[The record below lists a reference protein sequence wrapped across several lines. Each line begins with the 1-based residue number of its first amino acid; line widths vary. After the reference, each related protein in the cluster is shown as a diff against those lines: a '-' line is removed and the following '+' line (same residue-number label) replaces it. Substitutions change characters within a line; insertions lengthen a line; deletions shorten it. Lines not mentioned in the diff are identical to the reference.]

1 MERLCDIGRRKLND
15 DVLALTE
22 FFGAICIACR
32 ADLGNKLF
40 SKHFAVE
47 LEIEIRADCGC
58 LELFFCSICYRLIG
72 CELGRDERRSLTKSF
87 SERKAREREISHIKP
102 GRDLDK
108 LENLVFLKSGNS
120 RDIAGDQFLVVH
132 KPTPILILFI

>member
-1 MERLCDIGRRKLND
+1 MERLCYIGRREFND
-15 DVLALTE
+15 DVLALAE
-22 FFGAICIACR
+22 LFGAERIACP

-72 CELGRDERRSLTKSF
+72 CKLGRDERRGLMQSL

-108 LENLVFLKSGNS
+108 LENLVFLKSGN
-120 RDIAGDQFLVVH
+120 L
-132 KPTPILILFI
+132 